1 MWLAGTSNRMTQI
14 SHERVLVTGASG
26 FIGSHLSRRLLARGY
41 EVHAITRSN
50 ALPAD
55 AGAISH
61 HQGELGDVAFLRS
74 LVTSLEPV
82 YAFHLAS
89 AVTGARGLE
98 AILPTLHGNLVAAVN
113 LMTVLAG
120 TSCRQLVIA
129 GSQEEPD
136 WGSAETPC
144 SPYAAGKWAASGYA
158 RMFHELYSLPVVVA
172 RVFMVYGPA
181 QRDRSKL
188 VPYLIDAL
196 LRGETPRLS
205 SGTRPVDWIYVDD
218 VVEGLI
224 DCALKAPAGSTVDLG
239 SGRLVTIREMVEL
252 LVKLINLAVQP
263 RFGALPDRPLERVR
277 RADAARTREICG
289 WSPQISL
296 REGLLRTIDWHRD
309 QA

>member
-1 MWLAGTSNRMTQI
+1 MTQ
-14 SHERVLVTGASG
+14 SLPQRVLVTGASG
-26 FIGSHLSRRLLARGY
+26 FIGSHLCRRLQAEGY
-41 EVHAITRSN
+41 EVHAITRGN

-55 AGAISH
+55 VGAASR

-74 LVTSLEPV
+74 LVTSLQPV
-82 YAFHLAS
+82 YVFHLAS
-89 AVTGARGLE
+89 AVTGARGLD
-98 AILPTLHGNLVAAVN
+98 AVLPTLHGNLVAAVN
-113 LMTVLAG
+113 LMTALAG
-120 TSCRQLVIA
+120 TSCRRLVIA

-158 RMFHELYSLPVVVA
+158 RMFHELYALPVVVA

-188 VPYLIDAL
+188 VPYLIDTL
-196 LRGETPRLS
+196 LRGESPRLS
-205 SGTRPVDWIYVDD
+205 SGTRPVDWVYVDD

-224 DCALKAPAGSTVDLG
+224 ACAHNAQAGSTVDLG
-239 SGRLVTIREMVEL
+239 SGRLVTIREMVES
-252 LVKLINLAVQP
+252 LVSLIDPAAQP
-263 RFGALPDRPLERVR
+263 QFGALPDRPLERVR
-277 RADAARTREICG
+277 RADAARSREICG

-296 REGLLRTIDWHRD
+296 REGLARTIDWHRA